1 MLPNDGRVISNF
13 ICQAILGKELTVY
26 GKGNQTRCFCFINDL
41 IEGLNKLMSSQYAKP
56 VNLGSQ
62 KELSIIDLSKLIKR
76 KVNNNIKIV
85 FKDLPNDDPMRRK
98 LICH

>member
-41 IEGLNKLMSSQYAKP
+41 IEGLNKLK
-56 VNLGSQ
+56 
-62 KELSIIDLSKLIKR
+62 
-76 KVNNNIKIV
+76 
-85 FKDLPNDDPMRRK
+85 KDSLLTP
-98 LICH
+98 I